1 MHTKKWLFG
10 RIQYVDWVKKV
21 MGEQKETRKF
31 VCWINEEEK
40 ILSFHYEEGYIR
52 KEFED
57 KEDFR
62 FFILAISRRYKVQ

>member
-1 MHTKKWLFG
+1 ME
-10 RIQYVDWVKKV
+10 
-21 MGEQKETRKF
+21 EQKETKKF